1 MSFSMKIGRGKSIPL
16 VLAHVIFLLHKL
28 QVGLRQKSEGKRS
41 QALESEVMK
50 EEMEQYIGLESP
62 ASSAVVLLTT
72 QNAVPLHAEIPS

>member
-1 MSFSMKIGRGKSIPL
+1 M
-16 VLAHVIFLLHKL
+16 IFLLQLHKL

-72 QNAVPLHAEIPS
+72 QNAVPLHAEIPSWIRLFIHTQKNSALK